1 MAGFSIADFFA
12 SVSFKA
18 DDASRSRAEGSYAKF
33 EKAVRDAEAKIEAAK
48 AAGAKAAV
56 RYALEVEAA
65 QAREALEAAK
75 AAAKVVAAEHQ
86 KTKAIE
92 ASAKVSTNHSEAFVK
107 GMTAI
112 TLAAGTM
119 GLAVG
124 AALGKVVGAFDSLY
138 FASQRTGASVK
149 NIQGLQYAFSQ
160 VGSTGSAATSAIE
173 SFARQ
178 MRTNL
183 TGGFIRS
190 LGVATDEGGKARD
203 TFDILSDTIDK
214 ISEKH
219 PYHTGAQMAEVL
231 GLSEEQFET
240 FNKHRAQIKQFKAEY
255 EATLNTVGLNSE
267 QAAKQSEHF
276 EQSLRRLGMQV
287 GVAGRALLIQLL
299 PVLDKVVVSV
309 GAFLT
314 NNAPALNSFFGRVG
328 DLASSAA
335 SGVNDF
341 IGGFTGEEGA
351 KRIQAWADA
360 MNSLA
365 DGMRGVWRVMSW
377 IQDSAFWKALTYF
390 ESPLWKFLKYAGG
403 NAVGSA
409 QAAVPGGSG
418 GGVAPLEGGGA
429 DNRNLWQRHAPKW
442 LGGKD
447 APLSGGGAGGATVA
461 RGALAANQKTAYE
474 AARAEGL
481 SDKAA
486 RALVANFSGESLRN
500 PSDYHW
506 DRKHMSGGI
515 GQWDPERSEAIK
527 AKFGK
532 YPWELSVGDQVKAS
546 IWEINNNP
554 RFKATKQTL
563 QGDDEHAM
571 IGSLVK
577 NYENPADHGRAI
589 AERSGHYRGFNPNA
603 PSVSANP
610 DVAGGTHPL
619 GGGGRFTSDFGMRK
633 HPIHGDMR
641 MHAGIDLAAAAGT
654 SVQAMKA
661 GKVSIGASGDVTVT
675 HGDGSSTTYR
685 HVDASVKE
693 GDEVGAGQAIAA
705 LRAHDRRS
713 TGPHLHFEARDRDG
727 KLIDPKTLLAPK
739 AASAAEA
746 MKAQPQ
752 IVVPSLPNLNMSPGG
767 YDVNKLP
774 AGQPMGASAVT
785 ATTNNAGATVTMQ
798 PTTTVT
804 INGGDPASNAAQFER
819 AAGRVNDLALRN
831 AQTAIR

>member
-18 DDASRSRAEGSYAKF
+18 DDASRSRAESSYAKF

-190 LGVATDEGGKARD
+190 LGVATSEGGKARD

-287 GVAGRALLIQLL
+287 GVAGQALLVQLI
-299 PVLDKVVVSV
+299 PVFDKVVASV

-314 NNAPALNSFFGRVG
+314 NNAPALNSFFARVG
-328 DLASSAA
+328 ELASSAS

-341 IGGFTGEEGA
+341 IGSFTGEEGA

-365 DGMRGVWRVMSW
+365 DGIRGVWRVMSW

-403 NAVGSA
+403 SAVGSA
-409 QAAVPGGSG
+409 QAAVPGGG
-418 GGVAPLEGGGA
+418 GGVATLEGGG
-429 DNRNLWQRHAPKW
+429 DDRNLWQRHAPKW

-447 APLSGGGAGGATVA
+447 APGGAGGGGNATVA

-506 DRKHMSGGI
+506 DNKHMSGGI

-532 YPWELSVGDQVKAS
+532 YPWQLPIGEQVKAS

-554 RFKATKQTL
+554 RFRKTKEAL
-563 QGDDEHAM
+563 AGDDENAM
-571 IGSLVK
+571 IGTLVK
-577 NYENPADHGRAI
+577 NYENPADHDRAI

-603 PSVSANP
+603 PTVSTSP
-610 DVAGGTHPL
+610 EVAGGFHPL
-619 GGGGRFTSDFGMRK
+619 GGLGRFTSDFGMRE
-633 HPIHGDMR
+633 HPIKGGRR
-641 MHAGIDLAAAAGT
+641 MHNGVDLAAPGGT
-654 SVQAMKA
+654 PVMAMQG
-661 GKVSIGASGDVTVT
+661 GKVSIGASGDVTIT
-675 HGDGSSTTYR
+675 AGDGSSRTYR
-685 HVDASVKE
+685 HVDANVK
-693 GDEVGAGQAIAA
+693 DGADVAAGAVIAA
-705 LRAHDRRS
+705 LRAKDPRS
-713 TGPHLHFEARDRDG
+713 TGPHLHFEARDKDG
-727 KLIDPKTLLAPK
+727 NLYDPKRLLTGKPASDAPQ
-739 AASAAEA
+739 APPIA
-746 MKAQPQ
+746 MPK
-752 IVVPSLPNLNMSPGG
+752 LPDIGMKLGG
-767 YDVNKLP
+767 YDWTKLP
-774 AGQPMGASAVT
+774 VGQPMGASAIT
-785 ATTNNAGATVTMQ
+785 TTTNNAGATVTMQ
-798 PTTTVT
+798 PTTHVT
-804 INGGDPASNAAQFER
+804 IQGGDPASNAAQFER
-819 AAGRVNDLALRN
+819 AAGRVNDTALRN